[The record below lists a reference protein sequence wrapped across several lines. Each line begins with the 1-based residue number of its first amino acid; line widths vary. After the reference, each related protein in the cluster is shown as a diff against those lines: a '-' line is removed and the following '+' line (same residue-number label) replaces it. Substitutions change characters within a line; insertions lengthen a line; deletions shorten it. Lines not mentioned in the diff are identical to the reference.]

1 MPKVYSWEYLTSDE
15 ILKDVNDLLNETWKE
30 LSITAQKA
38 IENNDC
44 GSELKYLIKYCEKR
58 NITSLTDRKIRVILK
73 RRRKRIKS
81 IMENI
86 NNHV

>member
-1 MPKVYSWEYLTSDE
+1 MDDWSDKSSDE
-15 ILKDVNDLLNETWKE
+15 ILKDINDALQKAWNNSGKVTLTFNVNDD
-30 LSITAQKA
+30 AP
-38 IENNDC
+38 D
-44 GSELKYLIKYCEKR
+44 ELKYLIKYCEKR

>member
-1 MPKVYSWEYLTSDE
+1 MDDWSDKSSDE
-15 ILKDVNDLLNETWKE
+15 ILKDINDALQKAWNNSSKVTLTFNVNDD
-30 LSITAQKA
+30 AP
-38 IENNDC
+38 D
-44 GSELKYLIKYCEKR
+44 ELKYLIKYCEKR